1 MRDVESLVDKAK
13 KGDKSSLEEL
23 IKALTPLIMKESS
36 KVYLKGYDR
45 EDLIQIGNLSL
56 LKALDKYD
64 MSKKNFIGYAAMAIK
79 NNFYYL
85 IRKECKE
92 NYEASLNKEIG
103 EDIYIEDT
111 LKSTEDIEEDFIK
124 KEEYKNL
131 YSALKKLS
139 KEEIYIINWIY
150 FERKKLKDYA
160 IKNNI
165 SYNKARYLK
174 DKTIKKLKGA
184 MMDG

>member
-1 MRDVESLVDKAK
+1 MRDVESLVDRAK

-64 MSKKNFIGYAAMAIK
+64 TSKKNFIGYAAMAIK
-79 NNFYYL
+79 NNYYYL
-85 IRKECKE
+85 IRRECKE

-103 EDIYIEDT
+103 EDIYIVDT
-111 LKSTEDIEEDFIK
+111 LKSTENIEENFIK
-124 KEEYKNL
+124 KEEYKKL

-139 KEEIYIINWIY
+139 KEEIHIINWIY
-150 FERKKLKDYA
+150 FERKKLTDYA
-160 IKNNI
+160 TENNL
-165 SYNKARYLK
+165 SYSKARYLK
-174 DKTIKKLKGA
+174 DKTINKLKGD